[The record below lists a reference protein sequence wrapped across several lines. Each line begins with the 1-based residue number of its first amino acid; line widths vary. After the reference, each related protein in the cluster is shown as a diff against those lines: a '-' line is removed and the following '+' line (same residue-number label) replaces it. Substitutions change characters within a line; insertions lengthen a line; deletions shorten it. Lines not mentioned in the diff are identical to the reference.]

1 MANGKLYLKN
11 FKSKRLENGINI
23 NIARGNISNVDLK
36 LIELA
41 PSKEL
46 FNWYINL
53 KKSNS
58 LYEGWFKDYRK
69 VYLNQMKNNNKSLNA
84 LKTIKRMLEE
94 GNDVAVYCFCED
106 VSKCH
111 RSIIG
116 DLFEKKGFEVIR

>member
-11 FKSKRLENGINI
+11 FKSKRLENGVNI

-69 VYLNQMKNNNKSLNA
+69 VYLNQMKNNNKSISA
-84 LKTIKRMLEE
+84 LKTIKRM
-94 GNDVAVYCFCED
+94 
-106 VSKCH
+106 
-111 RSIIG
+111 
-116 DLFEKKGFEVIR
+116 